1 MLVINQK
8 NNGNQ
13 SEVRPMK
20 KSTGSAVL
28 LAASALALGT
38 SNVNAIEQWQN
49 GIDIRAGY
57 MGAKNDTTIAL
68 TGERN
73 SGEIDLEDVFDLD
86 EDVDSV
92 RAAIAWRFK
101 DRHELSVDIYSLQ
114 RDGSNTARGDFDFTS
129 SGGDFVEV
137 EAGAK
142 FKTEINFD
150 IYDITYGYS
159 FIITDRHHLAVS
171 AGLYWMDMDVAL
183 DGEASGKVKVN
194 GEVLEPGDTDVSSR
208 SDISAPMPLI
218 GALYEY
224 AVTPSWTVGTHVR
237 YFDITVD
244 PYSGS
249 ILNVDLSTTYSFD
262 TFYFGAGYSWVNINV
277 KIDDDSWN
285 GSLDWEF
292 EGPRLFVGARF

>member
-1 MLVINQK
+1 MLVIGQK

-13 SEVRPMK
+13 SEVRPLK
-20 KSTGSAVL
+20 KSTGGAVL
-28 LAASALALGT
+28 LAASALALGN

-49 GIDIRAGY
+49 GFDIRAGY
-57 MGAKNDTTIAL
+57 MDVTNDTTIEL
-68 TGERN
+68 SGERVK
-73 SGEIDLEDVFDLD
+73 GEIDLEDIFDLD
-86 EDVDSV
+86 EDADSA
-92 RAAIAWRFK
+92 RAGIAWRFK
-101 DRHELSVDIYSLQ
+101 DRHELSVDAYSLN
-114 RDGSNTARGDFDFTS
+114 RDGSSTARVDFDFTS

-159 FIITDRHHLAVS
+159 FIITDQHHLAVS

-194 GEVLEPGDTDVSSR
+194 GEELEPGGAGVSNR
-208 SDISAPMPLI
+208 SDISAPMPLL

-224 AVTPSWTVGTHVR
+224 AVTPSWTVGTHAR

-249 ILNVDLSTTYSFD
+249 IWNFDLSTTYSFD
-262 TFYFGAGYSWVNINV
+262 TFYFGAGYTWVEINV
-277 KIDDDSWN
+277 QIDDNSWN

-292 EGPRLFVGARF
+292 EGPRVFIGARF

>member
-1 MLVINQK
+1 MSVINPK
-8 NNGNQ
+8 NNGDQ
-13 SEVRPMK
+13 SEARPMK
-20 KSTGSAVL
+20 KSTGGAVL
-28 LAASALALGT
+28 LAASALALGN

-49 GIDIRAGY
+49 GFDIRAGY
-57 MGAKNDTTIAL
+57 MSANNDTTIEL
-68 TGERN
+68 SGERN
-73 SGEIDLEDVFDLD
+73 KGEIDLEDVFDLD
-86 EDVDSV
+86 EDADSA
-92 RAAIAWRFK
+92 RAGIAWRFK
-101 DRHELSVDIYSLQ
+101 DRHELSVDIYQLN
-114 RDGSNTARGDFDFTS
+114 RDGSNTARADFDFTS

-194 GEVLEPGDTDVSSR
+194 GEELEPGDASVSNR
-208 SDISAPMPLI
+208 SDISAPMPLL
-218 GALYEY
+218 GGLYEY
-224 AVTPSWTVGTHVR
+224 AVTPSWTVGTHAR

-249 ILNVDLSTTYSFD
+249 ILNLDLSTTYSFE
-262 TFYFGAGYSWVNINV
+262 TFYFGAGYTWVDINV
-277 KIDDDSWN
+277 QIDDNSWN
-285 GSLDWEF
+285 GSLDWKF
-292 EGPRLFVGARF
+292 EGPRLFIGARF